1 VLTFIVRRLLS
12 GAVLLFVITTV
23 AYTLLYLGGGDI
35 ARRILGQNATQEQ
48 VAAKAVELGLDKPL
62 LEQYGG
68 WLSQAVTGDLGRSW
82 FSGQLVTVGVS
93 SRLSVTLS
101 IVIGAVLIAAVVA
114 VTLGVLAAVRGGV
127 IDRIVQFISVLGFAI
142 PGFLIALGL
151 VLLFAI
157 NLKLFKATGY
167 VPITESFAGWLAS
180 VTLPVAALAI
190 GAIAS
195 VTQQVRGSV
204 TDALNRDYVRTLRS
218 RGLGSNRV
226 VYKHVLR
233 NAGGPAL
240 AVLAVQF
247 VGLVGGAVIVEQ
259 VFALPGLGQ
268 LAVQSTTN
276 GDIPNVMGLVLA
288 TAVIVVVVN
297 LLIDLAQAALNP
309 KVRLS

>member
-1 VLTFIVRRLLS
+1 MLTFIVRRLLS

-101 IVIGAVLIAAVVA
+101 IVIGAVLIAAIVA

-151 VLLFAI
+151 VLVFAI

>member
-48 VAAKAVELGLDKPL
+48 VAAKAAELGLDKPL
-62 LEQYGG
+62 IEQYGG
-68 WLSQAVTGDLGRSW
+68 WLSNAVTGDLGRSW

-151 VLLFAI
+151 VLVFAI

-276 GDIPNVMGLVLA
+276 GDIPNVMGLVIA

>member
-1 VLTFIVRRLLS
+1 MLTFIVRRLLS